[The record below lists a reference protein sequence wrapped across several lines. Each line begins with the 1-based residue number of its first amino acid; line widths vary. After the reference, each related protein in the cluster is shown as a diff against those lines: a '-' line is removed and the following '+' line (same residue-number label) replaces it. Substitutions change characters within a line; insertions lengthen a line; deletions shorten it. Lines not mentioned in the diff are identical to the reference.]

1 MLTDLENKTIKT
13 LNSKVFNTSSISS
26 ENYNTK
32 SYVDE
37 MELFMVE
44 LYRKFQDPGGV
55 DRLYTINRDVDDIKH
70 TMSKTV
76 KKAMNNIDDATVWIS
91 LNFFPFF

>member
-1 MLTDLENKTIKT
+1 MLSDLENKTIKT
-13 LNSKVFNTSSISS
+13 LNSKVFNTTSLNN

-44 LYRKFQDPGGV
+44 LYKKFKDPGGV
-55 DRLYTINRDVDDIKH
+55 DRLYTINRDVADIKH
-70 TMSKTV
+70 TMSQTV
-76 KKAMNNIDDATVWIS
+76 KKAMNNIDDATV
-91 LNFFPFF
+91 